1 MALKPLDA
9 DEGYTKPKKG
19 KKAKAAREASDE
31 ESEMDLDPVSD
42 WMPQHFLLSFRHKL
56 GEPPRKSLLLG
67 GWAQRVPKMSM
78 VQTCSDHHF
87 SGYLQL
93 PQVL

>member
-42 WMPQHFLLSFRHKL
+42 WMPQQFFVSESQIWSTRAK
-56 GEPPRKSLLLG
+56 
-67 GWAQRVPKMSM
+67 A
-78 VQTCSDHHF
+78 CSWELKA
-87 SGYLQL
+87 GA
-93 PQVL
+93 